1 VEEVEKRRRM
11 GSTSGRRRPRRRRR
25 RTRRRR
31 SGRSRRWRRSRLMRR
46 MRTRRTKIISRS
58 CASFKQGNE
67 KLEGLLEGLIGPL
80 NGGMPV

>member
-1 VEEVEKRRRM
+1 MEEVEKRRRI
-11 GSTSGRRRPRRRRR
+11 GSTSGRRR
-25 RTRRRR
+25 TRMRR
-31 SGRSRRWRRSRLMRR
+31 SGRSRRWRRRRRKRRREKRRR